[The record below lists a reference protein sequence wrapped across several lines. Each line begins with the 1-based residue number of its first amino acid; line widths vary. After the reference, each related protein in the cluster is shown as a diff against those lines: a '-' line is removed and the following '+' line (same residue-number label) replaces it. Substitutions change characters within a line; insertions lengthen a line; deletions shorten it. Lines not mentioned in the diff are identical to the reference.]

1 MSHVGQGGP
10 QPQVALEG
18 AGAAMPS
25 AVQEAAAV
33 VGRACDTPASGW
45 QRAGGGR
52 GERGRQG
59 MGKKRRGARRGAE
72 GGGRDRLGA
81 ERDAPRTRRG
91 VWATSDGVWHLRGN
105 CVGGGV
111 AQWAVQR
118 GRRGSATLTLGDLAR
133 EVGGGL
139 EASVSVA
146 CAGRIKGGRLKR
158 SPVRP
163 PGYDSIDRHSHV
175 ANLQ

>member
-1 MSHVGQGGP
+1 MRHSGQR
-10 QPQVALEG
+10 VAK
-18 AGAAMPS
+18 
-25 AVQEAAAV
+25 
-33 VGRACDTPASGW
+33 
-45 QRAGGGR
+45 GGR
-52 GERGRQG
+52 GA
-59 MGKKRRGARRGAE
+59 RGAWTTGHGQKAPRRGAE

-118 GRRGSATLTLGDLAR
+118 GRRESATLTLGDLAR